1 MTSIALPAGYDPG
14 RLPGYLLGGG
24 YWLNWYDGGQPAGVP
39 GSCGP
44 AQCPPDPAPWT
55 PEPGAVPEG
64 GGGARGG
71 GATAALRRAG
81 ALLGIAQQVGVT
93 LPAITAP
100 EGCAGG
106 GACAGWLN
114 LDGSLAMQVSAGGT
128 REPFAPPICLTLHN
142 LDPSDTPREF
152 GSWQASVNPKIQ
164 PGDGNVAV
172 KDPLGTS
179 WEYQGSPANGQYYA
193 APVGAQNRLKKI
205 SGGYEEY
212 QVNGLK
218 RTYEDTDGLLTGWT
232 GQAGTWTVNRVN
244 TRIESIVDPAGWR
257 TTLIYDEEEYPTTPR
272 LSEIIDSAGRQ
283 TLFEY
288 DASGNRRRLLK
299 VTSPEQC
306 VTSFSYY
313 GDDRLQAWT
322 TPSGLTTTFS

>member
-1 MTSIALPAGYDPG
+1 MAGERESQDPAG
-14 RLPGYLLGGG
+14 R
-24 YWLNWYDGGQPAGVP
+24 WQCRGQGSAGHQLGVP
-39 GSCGP
+39 GIAGQRP
-44 AQCPPDPAPWT
+44 VLR
-55 PEPGAVPEG
+55 GAG
-64 GGGARGG
+64 
-71 GATAALRRAG
+71 
-81 ALLGIAQQVGVT
+81 
-93 LPAITAP
+93 
-100 EGCAGG
+100 
-106 GACAGWLN
+106 
-114 LDGSLAMQVSAGGT
+114 
-128 REPFAPPICLTLHN
+128 
-142 LDPSDTPREF
+142 
-152 GSWQASVNPKIQ
+152 
-164 PGDGNVAV
+164 
-172 KDPLGTS
+172 
-179 WEYQGSPANGQYYA
+179 
-193 APVGAQNRLKKI
+193 GAQNRLKKI

-322 TPSGLTTTFS
+322 TPSGLTTTFSYTSGQLTGIQRPDGRVTITYAGNTLEIQDARGQRTTYVKDATNTGQLQVLVNPLGQRTTYSWESGWPRSIQDGRGHIYTFSYQSLSGDTNLKRLQGIEFPGGGRFTYLMDSSGQLTTITDERGNSSA